1 MLVFPECFMEILGG
15 VPNVPRPFRSFDR
28 ERCTKLLQLAHLL
41 LDTDQSEATRRTVN
55 YLIRITSDETPA
67 AVPRLR
73 WLEQRIFG
81 DMDALAMFDP
91 NSTHPGQR
99 LIPQMR
105 FRALL
110 GRG

>member
-1 MLVFPECFMEILGG
+1 MLVFPECFMDLLGA
-15 VPNVPRPFRSFDR
+15 VPNVPRPFRNFDR
-28 ERCTKLLQLAHLL
+28 ERCTRLWQLGHLL
-41 LDTDQSEATRRTVN
+41 LDTDQSEATRRTVH
-55 YLIRITSDETPA
+55 YLIKITSGEHPPP
-67 AVPRLR
+67 VPRLEF
-73 WLEQRIFG
+73 LEERVFG

-105 FRALL
+105 FRARL